1 MVLLLT
7 DVFLLL
13 TQILLWIVVG
23 LVIWYF
29 LSKILDRKFL
39 GLLVLLL
46 FLAVIILAF
55 FRGGI
60 DEPGSILEL
69 LWRVLSFPLTPFGLG
84 LILLFLLITGKVAK
98 LARRIVIAVLILL
111 ALGSIPLVAY
121 FLAQELEMEAIEL
134 IAPAPPLEAGSRQV
148 IVLLGKG
155 TTRTQLRP
163 RVNPPPTDAPPVERA
178 ITPEQFDVLGN
189 LHVQV
194 TEHGDRIIYAA
205 QLYREET
212 GRGTNPLI
220 VVSAGRRSD
229 RLQKEGEN
237 REDVSEARD
246 IQRLLIQNL
255 GVPEG
260 GILLDHNNGN
270 VRRSAEEVK
279 QLLQNQQVNFGNQ
292 IVLVASA
299 LNMNRAALTFREVFN
314 ESRIIARPTDFYTLP
329 QPQRLLQVASG
340 RDLVE
345 REIQITDVLP
355 TADAFYISSQ
365 ALQEYLNSLYY
376 FLRGWI
382 KPFQAPNLSRPP
394 TTTTNQSPQTVPN
407 QQPLNSEQSPPQP
420 SLPPQGTPPP
430 SLQNASPPQTGTAP
444 PSADEFSGNGGDPYQ
459 SPSYGTPPGQR
470 W

>member
-29 LSKILDRKFL
+29 LSKVLDRKFL

-60 DEPGSILEL
+60 DEPGSVLEL

-84 LILLFLLITGKVAK
+84 LILLLLLITGKVAK
-98 LARRIVIAVLILL
+98 LTRRIVIAVLILL
-111 ALGSIPLVAY
+111 ALGSIPLIAY

-134 IAPAPPLEAGSRQV
+134 IAPAAQIEPGSRQV
-148 IVLLGKG
+148 IVLLGKN

-163 RVNPPPTDAPPVERA
+163 RVNPLPSEPPPVERA
-178 ITPEQFDVLGN
+178 IMPDQFEVLSN
-189 LHVQV
+189 LHVQI

-205 QLYREET
+205 QLYQEET
-212 GRGTNPLI
+212 RRGTNPLI

-229 RLQKEGEN
+229 RRQKEGEI
-237 REDVSEARD
+237 REDITEARD
-246 IQRLLIQNL
+246 IQRLLTQNL
-255 GVPEG
+255 GVPES
-260 GILLDHNNGN
+260 GILLDHDNGN
-270 VRRSAEEVK
+270 IRSSAETVK
-279 QLLQNQQVNFGNQ
+279 QLLQNQQINFGNQ
-292 IVLVASA
+292 IMLVASA

-314 ESRIIARPTDFYTLP
+314 ESRIVVRPTDFYTLP
-329 QPQRLLQVASG
+329 QPQRLIQVATG

-355 TADAFYISSQ
+355 TADAFCLSSQ

-394 TTTTNQSPQTVPN
+394 TSTTNQPLQPVPALQPSDPQQLNP
-407 QQPLNSEQSPPQP
+407 QQPAPENPLPSQTSPTPLP
-420 SLPPQGTPPP
+420 SDGLP
-430 SLQNASPPQTGTAP
+430 
-444 PSADEFSGNGGDPYQ
+444 EGNGQ
-459 SPSYGTPPGQR
+459 
-470 W
+470 